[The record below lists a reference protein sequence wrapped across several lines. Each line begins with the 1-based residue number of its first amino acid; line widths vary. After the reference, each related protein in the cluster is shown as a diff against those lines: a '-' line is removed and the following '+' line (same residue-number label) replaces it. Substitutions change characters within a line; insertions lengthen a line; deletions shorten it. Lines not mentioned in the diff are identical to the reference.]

1 MQLLIAV
8 KKFTLRNVLFLGRK
22 PSLLDGNP
30 NYRHF
35 SRNVGKKHCRSVFP
49 TNIIV

>member
-35 SRNVGKKHCRSVFP
+35 SRNVGKNIVEVYFP
-49 TNIIV
+49 QIS